1 MLFLA
6 ILTHQ
11 LLKEPVTISR
21 DQDFLLLSQKAI
33 KTLIKISTVFIGYNC
48 IYPKMIRHESA
59 ALGIVNSEQLPKVE
73 MKESVGMHLKP
84 I

>member
-21 DQDFLLLSQKAI
+21 DQDFLLLPQKAI
-33 KTLIKISTVFIGYNC
+33 KTLIKVSTVFIGYNC
-48 IYPKMIRHESA
+48 KYPEMIRHESA
-59 ALGIVNSEQLPKVE
+59 AFGIVNSEQLPKVE
-73 MKESVGMHLKP
+73 MKESVGMCLKP

>member
-6 ILTHQ
+6 ILAYQ
-11 LLKEPVTISR
+11 LLKEPVTISHG
-21 DQDFLLLSQKAI
+21 QNFFLLSQKAI
-33 KTLIKISTVFIGYNC
+33 KNLIKISTVFIGYNC
-48 IYPKMIRHESA
+48 KYSKMIRHESGA
-59 ALGIVNSEQLPKVE
+59 FGIVNSEQLPRVE

>member
-11 LLKEPVTISR
+11 LLKEPVSH
-21 DQDFLLLSQKAI
+21 DQDFLLGSQKAI
-33 KTLIKISTVFIGYNC
+33 KTLIKVSTVFIGYNC
-48 IYPKMIRHESA
+48 KYPKMIRHEFA
-59 ALGIVNSEQLPKVE
+59 AFGIVNSEQLPKVE
-73 MKESVGMHLKP
+73 MKESVGMRLKP

>member
-11 LLKEPVTISR
+11 ILKEPVTISR
-21 DQDFLLLSQKAI
+21 DQDFLLSQKAI